1 MSELD
6 KTSAAA
12 TSAEKVSACII
23 TLNEEDRLGP
33 CLKSLSW
40 CDEIVV
46 VDSHSS
52 DGTRELATS
61 FGARVIERDWPGH
74 VDQKEF
80 AIREARH
87 DWVLCLDADE
97 QLSDELKAEILALRD
112 AGFPNAPGWSMPRL
126 ATYLGQPMHH
136 GGWYPD
142 RKIRLFDR
150 RRGHWGG
157 SNPHDHVQLQGSA
170 EALAGDLLHDPYR
183 NFSEHLRILDSYSSI
198 GAQELAKK
206 NVRAKVS
213 DIIFR
218 PAIRFTKFY
227 ILKSGWREGW
237 RGLLLAYLSAYG
249 CRLKYAKLLIAQRI
263 ENSDEA
269 R

>member
-1 MSELD
+1 MHEPDSP
-6 KTSAAA
+6 SQAA
-12 TSAEKVSACII
+12 TEKVSACII
-23 TLNEEDRLGP
+23 TFNEEDRLGP
-33 CLKSLSW
+33 CLESLSW
-40 CDEIVV
+40 CDEILV

-52 DGTRELATS
+52 DGTRDLAKS
-61 FGARVIERDWPGH
+61 VGATVIERDWPGH

-80 AIREARH
+80 AVRAAQH

-97 QLSDELKAEILALRD
+97 QLSPELKREIITLRD
-112 AGFPNAPGWSMPRL
+112 AGFPNAAGWSMPRL
-126 ATYLGQPMHH
+126 SSYLGLPMRH

-142 RKIRLFDR
+142 RKTRLFDR

-157 SNPHDHVQLQGSA
+157 ANPHDHVQVDGVTLPC
-170 EALAGDLLHDPYR
+170 AGNLVHDPYR

-206 NVRAKVS
+206 GVQASVS

-218 PAIRFTKFY
+218 PVTRFIKFY

-263 ENSDEA
+263 EDSDSQE
-269 R
+269 